1 MLGVVEP
8 QGSGLGGGGFWLL
21 HRARDGFQ
29 TVVDARERAPLAAT
43 RDMYLDAQ
51 AAVVP
56 TRSLDG
62 ALAAAI
68 PGQPA
73 ALAHIAR
80 SYGRLPLNKSLAA
93 AISAARDGFAV
104 GARYQRFVDMRAEVL
119 RRDAATAAI
128 FLDEGFVPE
137 PGFVLKQPQLAQTL
151 ETLARHGHA
160 GFYNGALAARLVAG
174 VNAAGGI
181 WRQADLAAYRII
193 ERKPLRLRFKDA
205 HVITAPPPAGGVVM
219 LQTLSILRGYSAT
232 QLRAQ
237 DAPRL
242 TIEAMRLAYRDRA
255 QRLGDPAFTKIDVAQ
270 LLSASYAQRLR
281 REIAARV
288 ARSGPAN
295 PVKREGANT
304 THLSVIDRDG
314 NRVAATLSINSP
326 FGAAL
331 VAAETGVLLNNEMD
345 DFVAK
350 PGVPNLY
357 GLIGTAA
364 NAIAPGKRPQ
374 SSMSPTFVETPQG
387 VLIVGTPGG
396 SRIISMVTLATLDV
410 VLRRRDVQA
419 VVAAPRFHHQF
430 VPDVIEY
437 EADAFSA
444 QQLQR
449 LGDVGYGLKL
459 VRPYGDMQA
468 VWWDRGSGRVL
479 AAGDPRGEG
488 ASNAT
493 DRAP

>member
-51 AAVVP
+51 GAVVP
-56 TRSLDG
+56 ERSLDG

-80 SYGRLPLNKSLAA
+80 RYGRLPLNKSLDA
-93 AISAARDGFAV
+93 AIAAARDGFAV

-151 ETLARHGHA
+151 ETLARDGHA
-160 GFYNGALAARLVAG
+160 GFYNGALAARLVAD

-181 WRQADLAAYRII
+181 WRQADLASYRII

-205 HVITAPPPAGGVVM
+205 RVITAPPPAGGVVM
-219 LQTLSILRGYSAT
+219 LQTLNILQGHSAA

-242 TIEAMRLAYRDRA
+242 TVEAMRLAYRDRA

-288 ARSGPAN
+288 VTRGDSAPI
-295 PVKREGANT
+295 KREGTNT
-304 THLSVIDRDG
+304 THLSVIDSDG

-357 GLIGTAA
+357 GLIGTAT

-410 VLRRRDVQA
+410 ALKRRDVQA

-449 LGDVGYGLKL
+449 LGDVGYELKP

-468 VWWDRGSGRVL
+468 VWWDRGSGRAI
-479 AAGDPRGEG
+479 AASDPRGEG
-488 ASNAT
+488 GSSAT
-493 DRAP
+493 ARAR